1 MIFGLINSNPK
12 ILDSMPFRQSYTT
25 KIYGFLKWV
34 CLTDNDKSSS
44 DEGAITS
51 YLLFK
56 TKNVMDCYAAM
67 TFVAKCYA

>member
-1 MIFGLINSNPK
+1 M
-12 ILDSMPFRQSYTT
+12 
-25 KIYGFLKWV
+25 KWV